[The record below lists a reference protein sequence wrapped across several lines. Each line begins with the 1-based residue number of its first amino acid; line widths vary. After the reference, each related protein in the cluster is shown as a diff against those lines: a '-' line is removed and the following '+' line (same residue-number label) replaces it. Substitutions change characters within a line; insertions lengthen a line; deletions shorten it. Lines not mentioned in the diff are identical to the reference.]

1 MKNAK
6 QLKRKKHKQK
16 SKLGLAPGSLVFTGK
31 QKMAQVDIS
40 VLNYSE
46 SSYLECIPKNVDEV
60 ISIIK
65 SNKGIKW
72 VNIDGLH
79 DEKSIEEV
87 CTFLGVHKL
96 SMEDIL
102 SIGQR
107 PKLEDYSDY
116 LQAVIK
122 LLSIDPDEDTIE
134 YEQLT
139 FILKGDVLITFQEK
153 TGDVFNSVRNRIKEG
168 KGTVRKRGADYLLYA
183 LLDLVVDHYFII
195 LESYSEKL
203 EDLETELLD
212 NPDINTLN
220 KLHSLRRETLLLRR
234 TIYPLR
240 ELVGKFEK
248 LEEPIISTDIKV
260 FIRDLYDHT
269 IKVIENIEVLRDMTS
284 GLLDLY
290 MNSTSNKMN
299 EIMKVL
305 TIMSAIFIPIT
316 FIAGL
321 YGMNFVNIPELNYKY
336 GYFVILGVMLVVLIG
351 MLIFLKR
358 KKWI

>member
-1 MKNAK
+1 
-6 QLKRKKHKQK
+6 
-16 SKLGLAPGSLVFTGK
+16 
-31 QKMAQVDIS
+31 
-40 VLNYSE
+40 
-46 SSYLECIPKNVDEV
+46 
-60 ISIIK
+60 
-65 SNKGIKW
+65 
-72 VNIDGLH
+72 
-79 DEKSIEEV
+79 
-87 CTFLGVHKL
+87 
-96 SMEDIL
+96 MEDIL
-102 SIGQR
+102 SVGQR

-122 LLSIDPDEDTIE
+122 LLSIDPDENTIE

-139 FILKGDVLITFQEK
+139 FILKENVLITFQEK
-153 TGDVFNSVRNRIKEG
+153 TGDVFNSVRTRIKEG
-168 KGTVRKRGADYLLYA
+168 KGTIRKRGADYLLYA
-183 LLDLVVDHYFII
+183 LLDLVVDHYFSI
-195 LESYSEKL
+195 LENFGEKI
-203 EDLETELLD
+203 EDLETELLG
-212 NPDINTLN
+212 NPDKNTLN

-240 ELVGKFEK
+240 EMVGKFEK
-248 LEEPIISTDIKV
+248 LEEPIIHNDIKV

-290 MNSTSNKMN
+290 MNTTSNKMN

-305 TIMSAIFIPIT
+305 TIMSAIFIPVT

-321 YGMNFVNIPELNYKY
+321 YGMNFVNMPELAYKN
-336 GYFVILGVMLVVLIG
+336 GYFIVLGVMFIVVIG

>member
-1 MKNAK
+1 MAK
-6 QLKRKKHKQK
+6 KKHKQK
-16 SKLGLAPGSLVFTGK
+16 SKLGLAPGSLVFTGM

-40 VLNYSE
+40 ALNYSE
-46 SSYLECIPKNVDEV
+46 TEFLESKPKNISEV

-65 SNKGIKW
+65 SFQGITW
-72 VNIDGLH
+72 INIDGLH
-79 DEKSIEEV
+79 DEKSIEEL

-102 SIGQR
+102 SVGQR
-107 PKLEDYSDY
+107 PKLEEYTDY

-122 LLSIDPDEDTIE
+122 LLTIESGEDAIE

-139 FILKGDVLITFQEK
+139 FILKGNVLVTFQEK
-153 TGDVFNSVRNRIKEG
+153 TGDVFNSVRNRIKEA
-168 KGTVRKRGADYLLYA
+168 KGSVRKKGADYLLYA
-183 LLDLVVDHYFII
+183 LLDLVVDHYFTI
-195 LESYSEKL
+195 LDIFGEKL
-203 EDLETELLD
+203 EDLETELLND
-212 NPDINTLN
+212 PDKNTLN

-240 ELVGKFEK
+240 EMVGKFEK
-248 LEEPIISTDIKV
+248 LEEPIINSDIKV

-269 IKVIENIEVLRDMTS
+269 VKVIENIEVLRDMTT

-305 TIMSAIFIPIT
+305 TIMSAIFIPLT
-316 FIAGL
+316 FIAGV
-321 YGMNFVNIPELNYKY
+321 YGMNFKNMPELQTKN
-336 GYFVILGVMLVVLIG
+336 GYFIVLGVMFAVFIG
-351 MLIFLKR
+351 MVVFLKR
-358 KKWI
+358 KKWF